1 MTFLSTEIVN
11 DKGRYRSRLRG
22 RRSIWDFGMNNV
34 SVGDSEVAQTAF
46 RELSRDVLSG
56 RRPDDNVL
64 KCPSAVVRVVIDS
77 RGWYDSRAV
86 AKVLTICSAS
96 LRNLLSASCMSCGM
110 RSDGD
115 CGKLLMATG
124 YQSAVD
130 FRCPVRPSI
139 TPMPLTYN
147 ALSVEVN
154 ARGPEV
160 SL

>member
-1 MTFLSTEIVN
+1 MSFLSTEIVN

-77 RGWYDSRAV
+77 RLGVVRLQGGGEGADDLLGIAPKPAERILH
-86 AKVLTICSAS
+86 VLRDEI
-96 LRNLLSASCMSCGM
+96 
-110 RSDGD
+110 
-115 CGKLLMATG
+115 
-124 YQSAVD
+124 
-130 FRCPVRPSI
+130 
-139 TPMPLTYN
+139 
-147 ALSVEVN
+147 
-154 ARGPEV
+154 
-160 SL
+160 